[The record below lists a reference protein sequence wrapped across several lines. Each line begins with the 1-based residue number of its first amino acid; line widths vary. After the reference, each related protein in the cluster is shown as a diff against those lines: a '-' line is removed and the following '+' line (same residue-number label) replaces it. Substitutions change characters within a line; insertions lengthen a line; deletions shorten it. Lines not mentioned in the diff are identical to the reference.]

1 MKNAMTFS
9 LLLAKDRRVYYQKFQ
24 VTKGKMAEEKGIER
38 RIYENILAKMEN
50 KGTKSIMVPYLL
62 QNREKIK
69 ESLLNY
75 YESTEEFEKCKFI
88 TEFFEEV
95 EKEIGISKIL
105 IGLNNPT

>member
-1 MKNAMTFS
+1 
-9 LLLAKDRRVYYQKFQ
+9 
-24 VTKGKMAEEKGIER
+24 MAEEKGIER